1 MCKSQW
7 NLLFLLHLSLCVCSA
22 ASAQLQCR
30 CCDLW
35 PPVWQE
41 VWLQSKHG
49 CQPASYSDW
58 DGEVCSTASFSILFL
73 KKFCSVTTVFVT
85 SFFFLPRILRVGGS
99 LVLLLSPQL
108 SCLLKRILA
117 QRETGPVIGQETME
131 LSGKQDCTSSSL
143 SAIKQQTAL
152 SQEDNTQTGPGSSS
166 PPALSSLTHQST
178 HRISLGAIDGLIHKY
193 VKTWDRHF

>member
-1 MCKSQW
+1 MLWSVTSRLAGSLAPKQTWLPTCQLFWLRWRGLFDSE
-7 NLLFLLHLSLCVCSA
+7 LL
-22 ASAQLQCR
+22 R
-30 CCDLW
+30 
-35 PPVWQE
+35 
-41 VWLQSKHG
+41 
-49 CQPASYSDW
+49 
-58 DGEVCSTASFSILFL
+58 SFSKKVLFCHNCICY
-73 KKFCSVTTVFVT
+73 F
-85 SFFFLPRILRVGGS
+85 SFFFLPRILSVGGS